1 MPIRKK
7 HVRRLIALAMGL
19 LVLVPLSVLAGWALW
34 LRGEGPARGLRQHLE
49 ARLRCTATVRG
60 YEPEGLDRARL
71 EELELRWDLGG
82 GRVETTLSGIRA
94 ERQKTGDW
102 HLVAETGRLDVSG
115 GSPRRTLDAWSQRLV
130 QLDDVAIPLGRIEVS
145 AFAVSVESRRLR
157 LAEVGRLSLRE
168 LDEGTYAAE
177 FDSSSDGDGDAAGR
191 ETDVEAVLAP
201 GAASGV
207 FRRLEGRAR
216 GLTLGDLAAALPDWR
231 LGTAPAGR
239 VAVHYRWDPQA
250 GEGAQGGE
258 RLEVSGESLDLA
270 PLTESLPGGSISGA
284 ADLRIVWV
292 PTAADRAKGGLSVSL
307 SAAETGLIG
316 GGTLRWLEGLSPSFE
331 GCGELVAGRIGY
343 ELLGLDVQV
352 GPRGLARFERS
363 AGSGD
368 RPLVTTRLFGE
379 YVPLLWSGTETF
391 DAAAAWAEL
400 RAGLAPAMSE
410 E

>member
-19 LVLVPLSVLAGWALW
+19 LVLVPLTVLAGWVLW
-34 LRGEGPARGLRQHLE
+34 LRGEGPARGLREHLE
-49 ARLRCTATVRG
+49 ARLRCAAALRG

-82 GRVETTLSGIRA
+82 GRAEIALSGIRA

-102 HLVAETGRLDVSG
+102 HLAAETGRLDVSG
-115 GSPRRTLDAWSQRLV
+115 GSLRRTFDAWSQRLV
-130 QLDDVAIPLGRIEVS
+130 QLGDAAIPLGRIEVS
-145 AFAVSVESRRLR
+145 AFAASVDAGRLR
-157 LAEVGRLSLRE
+157 LSETGRLALRE
-168 LDEGTYAAE
+168 RGEGTYAVE
-177 FDSSSDGDGDAAGR
+177 FEASPGGDGDAAGR

-201 GAASGV
+201 RAASGV
-207 FRRLEGRAR
+207 FRRLEGRVR
-216 GLTLGDLAAALPDWR
+216 GLTPADVAAALPDWP
-231 LGTAPAGR
+231 LAADPAGR
-239 VAVHYRWDPQA
+239 VAVHYRWGFAA
-250 GEGAQGGE
+250 GEGTQGGE

-270 PLTESLPGGSISGA
+270 PLTESLPGGAISGA
-284 ADLRIVWV
+284 ADLRVVWV

-307 SAAETGLIG
+307 SAAETGLIS